1 MYVPRPFAVTDDET
15 WDLLGQMAVG
25 HLVTST
31 EQGLMAT
38 VMPWVLDRD
47 SRRLIGHMARPN
59 PQWQTPWSGQ
69 ALLIF
74 EGPNGYVSPSWYP
87 SKAEHGRVVPTWDY
101 VVIHV
106 HGVLVVHDEPDWAMD
121 AVQRLTDRH
130 EQQRP
135 EPWRVADAPV
145 EYIDGQL
152 RGIVGLELRV
162 ERVEASVKMSQNK
175 SSADAAGVVSGFSA
189 EGNEPVADWVRRA
202 MS

>member
-175 SSADAAGVVSGFSA
+175 SSADAAGVVSGFLA
-189 EGNEPVADWVRRA
+189 DGNEPVADWVRRA

>member
-15 WDLLGQMAVG
+15 WDLLGQMTVG

-38 VMPWVLDRD
+38 VMPWVPDRD
-47 SRRLIGHMARPN
+47 SRRLLGHMARPN

-69 ALLIF
+69 ALLIS
-74 EGPNGYVSPSWYP
+74 EGPNGYVSPSWYA

-106 HGVLVVHDEPDWAMD
+106 HGALIVHDEPDWAMD

-152 RGIVGLELRV
+152 RGIVGLELQV
-162 ERVEASVKMSQNK
+162 GRVEASVKMSQNK
-175 SSADAAGVVSGFSA
+175 SSADAAGVVSGFLA